1 MLHLK
6 PSALLRLLY
15 VQLIWETDLPCQPEH
30 CISTHQVL
38 DPQIQT
44 RSRATLFISYTFG
57 NKVYQMNK
65 TFTVIYNISGPG
77 CVRFSGIL

>member
-38 DPQIQT
+38 PLIAWIPKFKPE
-44 RSRATLFISYTFG
+44 SRATLFVSYTFG

-65 TFTVIYNISGPG
+65 TFTLNVYLKAQLS
-77 CVRFSGIL
+77 L